1 MPLLATDERVTT
13 LTDAAYKL
21 DLNGIVSE
29 LAGENATEVSSN
41 AFVRYLMDRLD
52 YTIEFAKN
60 MIYALVEMGKLIIT
74 ERYTLRVAA

>member
-1 MPLLATDERVTT
+1 
-13 LTDAAYKL
+13 
-21 DLNGIVSE
+21 
-29 LAGENATEVSSN
+29 
-41 AFVRYLMDRLD
+41 MDRLD